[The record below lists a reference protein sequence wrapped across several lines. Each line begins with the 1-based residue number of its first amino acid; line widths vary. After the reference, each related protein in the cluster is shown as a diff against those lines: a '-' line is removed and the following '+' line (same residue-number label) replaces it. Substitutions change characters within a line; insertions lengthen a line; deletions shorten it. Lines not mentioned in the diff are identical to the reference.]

1 MKRALSVIFLVLLL
15 DQALKCYIK
24 THFYLGEEVHVLGN
38 WFILHFTENPGM
50 AFGMEL
56 GGDLGKIA
64 LSLFRIVVAGIGA
77 VYLMKLIRDKVHPG
91 LIVCAS
97 MILAG
102 AIGNILDSIFYGK
115 IFSDSMN
122 SLATFMPANGG
133 YAAWLHGRVVDMF
146 YFPMIQTHIP
156 SWFPFWKNEE
166 FVFFRPV
173 FNVADASITLGISF
187 IMLFQRR
194 FFPNTEEGQT
204 MDLEG
209 KASST
214 ASDSKAA

>member
-1 MKRALSVIFLVLLL
+1 MKRALIVIFLVLFI
-15 DQALKCYIK
+15 DQAVKCYVK

-56 GGDLGKIA
+56 GGDFGKIA
-64 LSLFRIVVAGIGA
+64 LSLFRIVVAGIGFA
-77 VYLMKLIRDKVHPG
+77 YLMRLIRNKVHPG

-102 AIGNILDSIFYGK
+102 AVGNILDSIFYGK

-122 SLATFMPANGG
+122 SLATFMPADGG

-146 YFPMIQTHIP
+146 YFPLVQGHFP
-156 SWFPFWKNEE
+156 SWFPIWKNEE
-166 FVFFRPV
+166 FIFFRPV
-173 FNVADASITLGISF
+173 FNIADAAITVGISL
-187 IMLFQRR
+187 IMLFQKR
-194 FFPNTEEGQT
+194 FFPDKEDEAKDQDQAAPDAT
-204 MDLEG
+204 
-209 KASST
+209 
-214 ASDSKAA
+214 KAA